1 MTLVLVLT
9 ILPVDQAQA
18 QALGNSAEQAQD
30 HKQIKKAPIPMVNDP
45 AIQEKVEKLETLHQD
60 YAKALEKK
68 DLQAI
73 PTLDN
78 RFLDI
83 LGPAPED
90 SLKEPAPDKAKAPRE
105 KPQPD
110 AKVADKLDVVGD
122 AKALEQDKM
131 SLDTIRST
139 YSALA
144 GKTEGDVLKQ
154 KMNLVESA
162 LKLCRAQAA
171 GHAVGGAEGHPKP

>member
-1 MTLVLVLT
+1 MQLR
-9 ILPVDQAQA
+9 LPSSPHAGPA
-18 QALGNSAEQAQD
+18 RNSVPTGKGSNHEVHSYSHHDPGVGFD
-30 HKQIKKAPIPMVNDP
+30 HLAG
-45 AIQEKVEKLETLHQD
+45 EKVEKLETLHQD